1 MRYLKWFLIF
11 WLGYA
16 SSAFAE
22 PIQVSVDRDSV
33 TINQSFKITFIVS
46 EAIDSNPDISLLERE
61 FEIIDRDRSSN
72 VSWINGVSSSSTQ
85 WTFDVIAKH
94 AGKLTIPPL
103 HFGQQ
108 ISPALAV
115 TVTENAQQAATA
127 ENNAELF
134 LEVSAAPEK
143 VFVQSQVLFT
153 LRFYRRVNIENA
165 SLKDPELTDAVVTK
179 LDEDKS
185 YKKELHGVPYLITE
199 RHYAVFPQKSGQ
211 LTLPSLV
218 LTAEVLTEDTARM
231 GGFFSTRTTRT
242 ERISSKPV
250 TLTVLPTPADFKG
263 RWLVAEQLRFAQQWS
278 GDVLKMKVGEPL
290 TRTMTLQATGTT
302 VSQLPSLQQSS
313 KQEALKSY
321 PDQPHLEEQK
331 TATGIVAVREEKTA
345 FIPTKA
351 GTYTLPAL
359 EIPWFNVKTQQQEI
373 AKIDPVTLIVA
384 AADNT
389 TPAVIDKPV
398 EKPLKNNALSNTP
411 VMITPPSAPIATTHS
426 RLWQILAGVFA
437 LAWMITLFFLL
448 KKKALSDTESAALQ
462 SQRHLSAKQNYLA
475 LKKVCMTNNATAVKQ
490 ALLNYA
496 QQQYSL
502 NSWSALLEQSNPD
515 LQQQLIV
522 LNQHLYGQSKT
533 AWQSEPL
540 WLAFNQQFKTT
551 VVKTTQPEPLEP
563 LHRL

>member
-16 SSAFAE
+16 TSAFAE

-33 TINQSFKITFIVS
+33 AINQSFKITFTVS
-46 EAIDSNPDISLLERE
+46 ETIDSNPDISPLERD

-85 WTFDVIAKH
+85 WTFDVIAKR

-108 ISPALAV
+108 ISPTLVV
-115 TVTENAQQAATA
+115 TVTENAQQAAAA
-127 ENNAELF
+127 ENEAELF
-134 LEVSAAPEK
+134 LEVAASPEK

-165 SLKDPELTDAVVTK
+165 SLKDPELADAVVTK

-185 YKKELHGVPYLITE
+185 YKKQLHGVPYLITE

-218 LTAEVLTEDTARM
+218 LTAEVLTDDTARM

-250 TLTVLPTPADFKG
+250 TLTVLPAPADFKG
-263 RWLVAEQLRFAQQWS
+263 RWLVAEQLNFAQQWS

-290 TRTMTLQATGTT
+290 TRTVTLQATGTT
-302 VSQLPSLQQSS
+302 VSQLPSLQQPS

-331 TATGIVAVREEKTA
+331 TLNGIVAVREEKTA

-373 AKIDPVTLIVA
+373 AKINPVTLIVA
-384 AADNT
+384 AADNA
-389 TPAVIDKPV
+389 TPTVIDKPV
-398 EKPLKNNALSNTP
+398 EKPLKNNSLSNP
-411 VMITPPSAPIATTHS
+411 SKVISPPSVPPATTNT
-426 RLWQILAGVFA
+426 RLWQGLAGFFA
-437 LAWMITLFFLL
+437 LAWVITLFFFI
-448 KKKALSDTESAALQ
+448 KKKAQLETKTTPLQ
-462 SQRHLSAKQNYLA
+462 LQRHQTTKQKYLA
-475 LKKVCMTNNATAVKQ
+475 LKKGCMANDAVAVKQ
-490 ALLNYA
+490 ALLDYA
-496 QQQYSL
+496 QHQYQL
-502 NSWSALLEQSNPD
+502 NSLSALTEQASPAF
-515 LQQQLIV
+515 QQQLIV
-522 LNQHLYGQSKT
+522 LNQHLYAQSKI
-533 AWQSEPL
+533 AWQGEPL
-540 WLAFNQQFKTT
+540 WLAFNQQLKASTAKTA
-551 VVKTTQPEPLEP
+551 QPEPLEP